1 MADDGGKYSAP
12 ALDKGLDILELLSLA
27 TEPLTMGQ
35 IADQLSRSKGEIFR
49 MLVALERRGY
59 ILRNPDS
66 DRFEIGSRLFEMA
79 MHVTPT
85 RNLVATAMRHIE
97 KVAHE
102 LDQSCHL
109 AVLSG
114 AQIVVIARVEAPGEM
129 GFSVRLGYRRRIDN
143 STSGRVIAAFSS
155 PAQRAAIIEKLVA
168 EHADFDRAAFEA
180 RMTKVA
186 TDGHDRASSPFVS
199 GVTDIGAPVIGETGW
214 AVAALT
220 IPFIQRAGSPVTLA
234 HAKDLLIR
242 EAATMSAELSVG
254 IPGDFRKPAAVAR
267 QR

>member
-1 MADDGGKYSAP
+1 MAEEGSKYSAP
-12 ALDKGLDILELLSLA
+12 ALEKGLDILELLSLA

-35 IADQLSRSKGEIFR
+35 VADQLSRSKGEIFR

-66 DRFEIGSRLFEMA
+66 DRFEIGNRLFEMA
-79 MHVTPT
+79 MHIAPT
-85 RNLVATAMRHIE
+85 RNLIATAMRHIE

-114 AQIVVIARVEAPGEM
+114 TQIVVIARVEAPGEM

-143 STSGRVIAAFSS
+143 ATSGRVITAFSS
-155 PAQRAAIIEKLVA
+155 PAQRSAIIEKLA
-168 EHADFDRAAFEA
+168 ADYPDFDRAAFEA
-180 RMTKVA
+180 RLTKVA
-186 TDGHDRASSPFVS
+186 AQGHDHAASPFVS

-220 IPFIQRAGSPVTLA
+220 VPFIQRAGSPVTLA
-234 HAKDLLIR
+234 QARELLLR
-242 EAATMSAELSVG
+242 EAAILSADLSVG
-254 IPGDFRKPAAVAR
+254 IPGSTQAAVQSKAR
-267 QR
+267 